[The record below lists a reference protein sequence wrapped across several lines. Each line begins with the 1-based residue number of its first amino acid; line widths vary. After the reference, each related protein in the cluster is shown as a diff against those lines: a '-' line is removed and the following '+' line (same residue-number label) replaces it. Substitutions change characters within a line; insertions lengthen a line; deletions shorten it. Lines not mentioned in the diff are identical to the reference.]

1 MTAIIIAVVVVTII
15 GIICAVVLSVASKVM
30 YVPVDERVTQ
40 LSEVLP
46 GANSGGCGFPGC
58 DVYAAA
64 LVEDP
69 DTPLTLCAA
78 GGAACAQAMAA
89 ILGKE
94 AGEMVEKRAFVAC
107 TGDCSKTKNKME
119 YVGIDSC
126 KAAKVLFGGAGS
138 CTFGCMGLG
147 DCVSACVNG
156 GVSVKDGLVRID
168 YSICNGCGGCAK
180 VCPNSV
186 IKILPADTPAFVTC
200 SNKDKGAVARKK
212 CTDACIGCGM
222 CMRKCPNG
230 AIKLENNLA
239 VIDYEKCNG
248 CGTCIEVCPAKCIV

>member
-1 MTAIIIAVVVVTII
+1 
-15 GIICAVVLSVASKVM
+15 
-30 YVPVDERVTQ
+30 
-40 LSEVLP
+40 
-46 GANSGGCGFPGC
+46 
-58 DVYAAA
+58 
-64 LVEDP
+64 
-69 DTPLTLCAA
+69 
-78 GGAACAQAMAA
+78 
-89 ILGKE
+89 
-94 AGEMVEKRAFVAC
+94 
-107 TGDCSKTKNKME
+107 
-119 YVGIDSC
+119 
-126 KAAKVLFGGAGS
+126 
-138 CTFGCMGLG
+138 MGLG

-180 VCPNSV
+180 ACPNSV